1 MDGQDAGDGWL
12 RSRAGNPP
20 QGRPEPARSDGS
32 DDRAEV
38 LAGCREQCLA
48 AGMDEPSASP
58 VEMELLVKALWKWVP
73 ARWDALADTNSHA

>member
-1 MDGQDAGDGWL
+1 MATKPRRKSAAGK
-12 RSRAGNPP
+12 
-20 QGRPEPARSDGS
+20 ARTSTFPIVAMT
-32 DDRAEV
+32 AEV

-48 AGMDEPSASP
+48 AGMDDPSASP